1 LILLSEKL
9 KGASGLLSYL
19 PETSAN
25 KLRKGKKS
33 REAGGQKC
41 REAADSISNQD
52 GFTKDRQGPEV

>member
-52 GFTKDRQGPEV
+52 GFT